1 MAQTCTKC
9 SRVNPPEAAY
19 CYFDGAVLGGRS
31 RNGGPVSVA
40 TQPFVNPFVFPSG
53 RACRNFDELSLAC
66 HENWREAC
74 DLLHKG
80 FLQSFFGALGRAD
93 LSAAAREAGRFPD
106 RDRALDQLLGQL
118 PSDVLAPARLRVEP
132 VELNLG
138 TLQLG
143 QQRVVRVHL
152 HNQGMRLLHGMITCE
167 DCPWLSLGDTLG
179 TPQKHFQFDHE
190 WSLAVHLRGNQLR
203 AGAKPLEGRLLVE
216 SNGGTAT
223 IPVRIEV
230 PVKPFAS
237 GVLAG
242 AKSPR
247 QVAQKA
253 RSAPKE
259 AAAHFENGAVAQWY
273 KDNGWTYPVEGV
285 SASGIGAVQQFF
297 EALGLTE
304 PPKVEISERSVSLR
318 GDPGRQLRHVLRVE
332 TQEKRPVY
340 AHGRSNQPWL
350 EVGKPQLNGRVATIP
365 IVVPAVP
372 QKPGETL
379 TAKVRIQANGNQ
391 RFTVPITLTVGAP
404 PESVF
409 DFGNLAA
416 AEVPPPAAPAPTA
429 PPPTVPPP
437 VLVRRRQPAQP
448 FPWVHALPAVLLLA
462 ILAGLVAWDLVKPKK
477 SEQPAAEL
485 TFTDEDDI
493 LPPSKAKDQEPR
505 LQFEFTEHRMR
516 FGIQMVKEQDPQNPD
531 KRKRL
536 TYEERGESNN
546 TCVWLDG
553 STTRLLGQSP
563 GEWLRLPK
571 DLVDEPVLRS
581 FLGPRDTKWLRSHQ
595 GRELAKV
602 ELVGDRRGFLSV
614 WKYREGLRIYQT
626 VQLVVGE
633 QTQLLDTVLVH
644 YTIENRSEG
653 AHTVGLRVML
663 DTFIG
668 ANDGVPFTIPGQK
681 DLLTTM
687 QDFAEKD
694 IPDYIQALERGDPD
708 DPGTVAH
715 MGLKGFH
722 LSGVTLDPIEK
733 LRICRWPGSE
743 VRWDWEPKSI
753 DDNSGGGQEKDS
765 CVALYWMPRPLEAGE
780 RRDMA
785 FTYGLNR
792 IAATGRGS
800 RLGLTAGG
808 NFRVGGEFTLTAY
821 VKNPEAGQRVKLE
834 ALPDGLSLIAGQEQ
848 EQAVQAGG
856 EYGQVSWRIRATK
869 AAKHTLTATS
879 GTARVEYPVTIRTSG
894 IFER

>member
-9 SRVNPPEAAY
+9 SRVNPPEAAF
-19 CYFDGAVLGGRS
+19 CYFDGAVLGGRG

-66 HENWREAC
+66 HENWREAGE
-74 DLLHKG
+74 LLQKG

-93 LSAAAREAGRFPD
+93 LSAAAREAARYPD

-118 PSDVLAPARLRVEP
+118 PSDVLAPAKLRVEP
-132 VELNLG
+132 MELNLG
-138 TLQLG
+138 TSQLG
-143 QQRVVRVHL
+143 QQRIVQVRL
-152 HNQGMRLLHGMITCE
+152 HNQGMRLLHGTITCE
-167 DCPWLSLGDTLG
+167 DCSWLSLGDTLG

-190 WSLAVHLRGNQLR
+190 WSLAVHLRSNHLR
-203 AGAKPLEGRLLVE
+203 AGAKPLEGQLVVE

-223 IPVRIEV
+223 IPVRVEV
-230 PVKPFAS
+230 PVKPFPN

-259 AAAHFENGAVAQWY
+259 AAAHFESGEVAQWY
-273 KDNGWTYPVEGV
+273 KDNGWTYPVQGV
-285 SASGIGAVQQFF
+285 SASGLGAVQQFF

-304 PPKVEISERSVSLR
+304 PPKVEISERSVFLR
-318 GDPGRQLRHVLRVE
+318 GDPGHQLRHVLRVE

-340 AHGRSNQPWL
+340 AYGRSNQPWL

-391 RFTVPITLTVGAP
+391 RFTVPVTLTVGTP
-404 PESVF
+404 PEAVF

-416 AEVPPPAAPAPTA
+416 PDGPPPVTPAAAVPPPTA
-429 PPPTVPPP
+429 PPP
-437 VLVRRRQPAQP
+437 VLVRRRQPAQA
-448 FPWVHALPAVLLLA
+448 FPWGHALPALLLLA
-462 ILAGLVAWDLVKPKK
+462 ILGGLVAWDLVRPKK
-477 SEQPAAEL
+477 TEQPDAEP
-485 TFTDEDDI
+485 TFTDEGDI

-505 LQFEFTEHRMR
+505 LQFEFTERRMR
-516 FGIQMVKEQDPQNPD
+516 FGIQMVKEQDPQNPE

-546 TCVWLDG
+546 TCVKLDG
-553 STTRLLGQSP
+553 ADCLFGQSP

-571 DLVDEPVLRS
+571 DLTDEPVLRML
-581 FLGPRDTKWLRSHQ
+581 LGPRDPKWLRSRQ

-602 ELVGDRRGFLSV
+602 ELVGDRKGFLSV
-614 WKYREGLRIYQT
+614 WKYREGIRVYQT
-626 VQLVVGE
+626 VELVVGE
-633 QTQLLDTVLVH
+633 QTQLLDTVLIH

-653 AHTVGLRVML
+653 SHTVGLRVML

-687 QDFAEKD
+687 EDFAEKD

-715 MGLKGFH
+715 MGLKGFR
-722 LSGVTLDPIEK
+722 LGGVTLDPIEK

-743 VRWDWEPKSI
+743 ARWEWEPKAI

-765 CVALYWMPRPLEAGE
+765 CVTLYWMPRPLQAGE

-808 NFRVGGEFTLTAY
+808 SFRVGGEFTLTAY

-834 ALPDGLSLIAGQEQ
+834 ALPDGLSLIVGQDQEQ
-848 EQAVQAGG
+848 TVQAGG

-869 AAKHTLTATS
+869 AGKYTLTATS
-879 GTARVEYPVTIRTSG
+879 GAARVEYPVTIRTSG